1 MDLNIE
7 KKPVDGG
14 WQLRMVVSIDRRET
28 NDLFLAGDALVSWP
42 AEGMRTAG
50 TGPIE
55 RSSMF
60 LSEIVARPEGL
71 RLIYD
76 SEESADRTAK
86 ILEFQVR
93 TAIER

>member
-14 WQLRMVVSIDRRET
+14 WHLRMVVSIDRRET

-42 AEGMRTAG
+42 TEGMRAAG

-60 LSEIVARPEGL
+60 LSEIVARPDGL
-71 RLIYD
+71 QLIYD
-76 SEESADRTAK
+76 NEESADRTAK

>member
-7 KKPVDGG
+7 KTPVDGG
-14 WQLRMVVSIDRRET
+14 WHLRLVVSIDRRET
-28 NDLFLAGDALVSWP
+28 NDLFLSGDALVSWP
-42 AEGMRTAG
+42 TEGMRAAG

-60 LSEIVARPEGL
+60 LSEIVSRQDGL
-71 RLIYD
+71 QLTYD
-76 SEESADRTAK
+76 TEESADRTAK